1 METCAFC
8 RRFRLPLGE
17 TMGLSSSEGLVIKL
31 RCRTLPT
38 DHPNHANVVPMS
50 NKRQILHEDFFGR
63 DHVTVIEPQT
73 GWRALDL
80 RELWAYRELLWVLT
94 MRDVKVRYKQT
105 VLGFAWAILQ
115 PVMMMVVFSIFF
127 GQLAQMPSD
136 GYPYPI
142 FVYAALLPWTFFQTA
157 ISNSAA
163 SVVGSSNLVSK
174 VYFPRLII
182 PLSSVGSA
190 LVDFLVASGVLLLL
204 MIYYGIGW
212 SINLLAAP
220 LLILGVI
227 FVALGVGTFLAA
239 LNVAYRDFRYVIPFL
254 VQFWMFATPVVY
266 PASLVPERWQWVLY
280 LNPMAGVIE
289 GFRSVILG
297 KPFNLTV
304 LAISM
309 LIAGAILSVGV
320 AYFEKYERRFA
331 DVI

>member
-1 METCAFC
+1 MSIIPTELADGSNV
-8 RRFRLPLGE
+8 RLA
-17 TMGLSSSEGLVIKL
+17 SSSAE
-31 RCRTLPT
+31 
-38 DHPNHANVVPMS
+38 
-50 NKRQILHEDFFGR
+50 QIPHDDFFGR
-63 DHVTVIEPQT
+63 EHITIIEPQK

-105 VLGFAWAILQ
+105 VLGFSWAIIQ

-127 GQLAQMPSD
+127 GRLAQMPSD

-157 ISNSAA
+157 ISNSAN
-163 SVVGSSNLVSK
+163 SVVGSSNLISK

-182 PLSSVGSA
+182 PLSSIGSA
-190 LVDFLVASGVLLLL
+190 LVDFLVAAGILLLL
-204 MIYYGIGW
+204 MVYYGVGW
-212 SINLLAAP
+212 SMNLLAAP

-227 FVALGVGTFLAA
+227 FAALGVGTFLAA
-239 LNVAYRDFRYVIPFL
+239 LNVTYRDFRYVIPFL

-266 PASLVPERWQWVLY
+266 PASLVPERWQWLLY

-297 KPFNLTV
+297 KPFNV
-304 LAISM
+304 AALAISM
-309 LIAGAILSVGV
+309 LIAAVILLVGIV
-320 AYFEKYERRFA
+320 YFEKYERRFA

>member
-1 METCAFC
+1 
-8 RRFRLPLGE
+8 
-17 TMGLSSSEGLVIKL
+17 MGNNDQSL
-31 RCRTLPT
+31 R
-38 DHPNHANVVPMS
+38 
-50 NKRQILHEDFFGR
+50 KDFFGR
-63 DHVTVIEPQT
+63 EHVTIIEPQK
-73 GWRALDL
+73 GWRALNL

-105 VLGFAWAILQ
+105 VLGFAWAIIQ

-127 GQLAQMPSD
+127 GRLAQMPSD
-136 GYPYPI
+136 GHPYPI

-157 ISNSAA
+157 ISNSAN
-163 SVVGSSNLVSK
+163 SVVGSSNLISK

-182 PLSSVGSA
+182 PLASIGSA
-190 LVDFLVASGVLLLL
+190 FVDFLVASGVLLLL
-204 MIYYGIGW
+204 MIYFGVGL
-212 SINLLAAP
+212 SLNMLATP

-227 FVALGVGTFLAA
+227 FAALGVGTFLAA

-254 VQFWMFATPVVY
+254 LQLWMFATPIVY
-266 PASLVPERWQWVLY
+266 PASLVPEKWQWVLY

-297 KPFNLTV
+297 EPFHLTAF
-304 LAISM
+304 AISM
-309 LIAGAILSVGV
+309 LIAAAIFSVGI